1 MRQPRPRV
9 PREALTAR
17 ETAVLRLLP
26 SDLSLRAIGASLF
39 VSHNTVKTHTRTL
52 YRKLAATTRDEAV
65 IAAREAGLL

>member
-1 MRQPRPRV
+1 MRQRRPRV
-9 PREALTAR
+9 PREPLTAR